1 MLTEIEL
8 SAIANEVTSL
18 LNSKFEKQFNDTLKK
33 IKNLKLGKDLHLYFD
48 EVREEIFGKNLAH
61 YVYIIFAKNNCIC
74 GSNHNKYCYSLDCV
88 NKKYMPLIQPSNFS
102 ETNLKHKKRKDKSVQ
117 NKQKNKKSD
126 NVILIKEKNKIL
138 YLQPNSK
145 KHIEVHLNNLFKKHI
160 FSRQINELGLTDIL
174 LFDRGILDNIF
185 KILESDLLNN
195 HENSVLNDLIIKF
208 LTDKL
213 LLEGKLKA
221 LHNLFEIGDKLF
233 PSDFDVIG
241 LDKFKDLAEKIQ
253 DYIDT
258 TYGAGIFYLRN
269 TRESGFVSL
278 DAIKQAFKEHLT
290 NKSLT
295 KFTKDHIYRRK
306 LAANHLKNE
315 SSIDFSE
322 FSYLYRERFA
332 YISYVTSGENKR
344 IISWDK
350 NPESM
355 KIDFHK
361 KFKQLYK
368 DSLRKL
374 NVFLIKTQIE
384 SEANLNSIIH
394 FMFLEKIKKNS
405 MNLEDIDNIQE
416 NDVQDWFD
424 YYNKFKNIF

>member
-1 MLTEIEL
+1 M
-8 SAIANEVTSL
+8 
-18 LNSKFEKQFNDTLKK
+18 
-33 IKNLKLGKDLHLYFD
+33 
-48 EVREEIFGKNLAH
+48 
-61 YVYIIFAKNNCIC
+61 KNNI
-74 GSNHNKYCYSLDCV
+74 Y
-88 NKKYMPLIQPSNFS
+88 
-102 ETNLKHKKRKDKSVQ
+102 
-117 NKQKNKKSD
+117 
-126 NVILIKEKNKIL
+126 
-138 YLQPNSK
+138 
-145 KHIEVHLNNLFKKHI
+145 
-160 FSRQINELGLTDIL
+160 
-174 LFDRGILDNIF
+174 
-185 KILESDLLNN
+185 KILESDLFDNQ
-195 HENSVLNDLIIKF
+195 ENSVLDDLIIKF
-208 LTDKL
+208 LSDKL

-233 PSDFDVIG
+233 PTDFDVVD

-278 DAIKQAFKEHLT
+278 GAIKQAFKEHIA
-290 NKSLT
+290 NKAVT

-315 SSIDFSE
+315 STIEFSE
-322 FSYLYRERFA
+322 FSNLYRERFA

-394 FMFLEKIKKNS
+394 FMFLEKIKKYN
-405 MNLEDIDNIQE
+405 MTLEDIDNIQE
-416 NDVQDWFD
+416 KDVQDWFN

>member
-8 SAIANEVTSL
+8 SAIVNKTTSL
-18 LNSKFEKQFNDTLKK
+18 LYSKFEKQFNDTLKK
-33 IKNLKLGKDLHLYFD
+33 VKNLKFGKELHLYSD
-48 EVREEIFGKNLAH
+48 EVKEDIFGKNLAH
-61 YVYIIFAKNNCIC
+61 YIYIIFAKNNCIC
-74 GSNHNKYCYSLDCV
+74 GSNHNKYCYSIDCV
-88 NKKYMPLIQPSNFS
+88 NNKCKPLIQPSNFS
-102 ETNLKHKKRKDKSVQ
+102 ETNLKHKKRKDKSIQ
-117 NKQKNKKSD
+117 NKQINKKSD
-126 NVILIKEKNKIL
+126 IVILTKEKNKII
-138 YLQPNSK
+138 YYQSNSK
-145 KHIEVHLNNLFKKHI
+145 NPIEVHLKNLFKKHL
-160 FSRQINELGLTDIL
+160 FKKQIDELGLTDIL
-174 LFDRGILDNIF
+174 LFDRGVLDNIY
-185 KILESDLLNN
+185 KILESDLFDNQ
-195 HENSVLNDLIIKF
+195 ENSVLNDLIIKF
-208 LTDKL
+208 FTDKL

-233 PSDFDVIG
+233 PSDFDVVD

-269 TRESGFVSL
+269 TKESGFVSL
-278 DAIKQAFKEHLT
+278 DAIKQAFKEHLS
-290 NKSLT
+290 NKPVT

-315 SSIDFSE
+315 PNLEFSE

-394 FMFLEKIKKNS
+394 FMFLEKIKKYN
-405 MNLEDIDNIQE
+405 MALEDIDNIQE
-416 NDVQDWFD
+416 KDVQDWFN

>member
-8 SAIANEVTSL
+8 FAIANEVTSL

-33 IKNLKLGKDLHLYFD
+33 IKNLKLGKELHLYFE
-48 EVREEIFGKNLAH
+48 EVREDVFGKNLSH
-61 YVYIIFAKNNCIC
+61 YVYIIFAKSNCIC
-74 GSNHNKYCYSLDCV
+74 GSKRNKYCYSLDCD
-88 NKKYMPLIQPSNFS
+88 NKKYKPIIQPSNFS
-102 ETNLKHKKRKDKSVQ
+102 EPNLSHKKRKDKSVQ
-117 NKQKNKKSD
+117 NKKKNKKSD
-126 NVILIKEKNKIL
+126 NVILIKEKNNII
-138 YLQPNSK
+138 YIQPNSK
-145 KHIEVHLNNLFKKHI
+145 KQIEVHLKNLFKKHI
-160 FSRQINELGLTDIL
+160 FSKQINELGLTDIL

-185 KILESDLLNN
+185 KILQSDLFNN
-195 HENSVLNDLIIKF
+195 QENSVLNDLIIKF

-213 LLEGKLKA
+213 LLEGKLRA

-233 PSDFDVIG
+233 PSNFDVVD

-269 TRESGFVSL
+269 TKESGFVSL
-278 DAIKQAFKEHLT
+278 GAIKQAFKEHLT
-290 NKSLT
+290 NKSVT

-315 SSIDFSE
+315 SNIDFSE
-322 FSYLYRERFA
+322 FYYLYRERFA
-332 YISYVTSGENKR
+332 YISYVTSAENKR

-374 NVFLIKTQIE
+374 NVILIKTKIE

-394 FMFLEKIKKNS
+394 FMFLEKIKKNN

-416 NDVQDWFD
+416 KDVQEWFD

>member
-8 SAIANEVTSL
+8 SAIVNKATSL

-33 IKNLKLGKDLHLYFD
+33 IKNLKLGKELHLYSD
-48 EVREEIFGKNLAH
+48 EVREDIFGKNLSH

-88 NKKYMPLIQPSNFS
+88 NNRCKPLIQPSNFS

-126 NVILIKEKNKIL
+126 FVILTREKNKIL
-138 YLQPNSK
+138 YHQSNSK
-145 KHIEVHLNNLFKKHI
+145 NPIEVHLKNLFKKHL
-160 FSRQINELGLTDIL
+160 FKKQIYELGLTDIL
-174 LFDRGILDNIF
+174 LFDRGILDNIY
-185 KILESDLLNN
+185 KILESDLFDNQ
-195 HENSVLNDLIIKF
+195 ENSVLNDLIIKF

-233 PSDFDVIG
+233 PSDFDVID

-269 TRESGFVSL
+269 TKESGFVSL

-315 SSIDFSE
+315 SSIDFLE

-350 NPESM
+350 NPQSM

-374 NVFLIKTQIE
+374 NVILIKTQIE
-384 SEANLNSIIH
+384 SEVNLNSIIH
-394 FMFLEKIKKNS
+394 FMFLEKIQKNN

-416 NDVQDWFD
+416 KDVQNWFD